1 MKKGMF
7 FLIVLMAMTPALAS
21 SPKLLGTYGDWKA
34 YSYTEN
40 KNKVCY
46 MASIPT
52 RSEGKYTKRGFIS
65 LLITHR
71 PADKTFDTVSLT
83 TGYTYKKGSQATIK
97 IDDNKPISLFT
108 HEDTAWAEDAKTD
121 HELVRKMRIGNKA
134 VFKGTSSRG
143 TATTDTFSLKGFT
156 KAYQAIGTAC
166 GKK

>member
-1 MKKGMF
+1 MKKNLL
-7 FLIVLMAMTPALAS
+7 FLICLMITMPAFAS
-21 SPKLLGTYGDWKA
+21 SPKLLGTYGDWIA
-34 YSYTEN
+34 RSYTEN

-52 RSEGKYTKRGFIS
+52 RSEGKYTKRGFVS

-71 PADKTFDTVSLT
+71 PADKTFDTISLT
-83 TGYTYKKGSQATIK
+83 TGYTYKKGSQATVK
-97 IDDNKPISLFT
+97 IDDNKPVSLFT

-121 HELVRKMRIGNKA
+121 SALVKKMRSGNKA
-134 VFKGTSSRG
+134 VFKGVSSRG

-156 KAYQAIGTAC
+156 KAYQAIGKAC